1 MGIINNFEFIFQVHA
16 LDPTEDRNYG
26 HCYGAAPLKHV
37 PKFRQD
43 LRLDIVCVWVPVIR
57 SCEAYTHVRGSN
69 IFEKVC

>member
-37 PKFRQD
+37 SKFCQD
-43 LRLDIVCVWVPVIR
+43 LLPD
-57 SCEAYTHVRGSN
+57 
-69 IFEKVC
+69 KV